1 VAASPTRRDTT
12 SPIALYVTTT
22 FSEVEAVVSLALFD
36 VSLLDEQ
43 ADIANT
49 RQVVEAKK
57 ENLDKAGMSLS

>member
-1 VAASPTRRDTT
+1 
-12 SPIALYVTTT
+12 
-22 FSEVEAVVSLALFD
+22 VSLALFD

-57 ENLDKAGMSLS
+57 ENLDKAGMWLS

>member
-22 FSEVEAVVSLALFD
+22 FSEVEVAVSLALFD